1 MSPVV
6 HQRRLRCPLGDL
18 SQYLFSGLSVG
29 CIYALVALG
38 FVVIANVSGVYNFA
52 QGDYVMAGGMIMAW
66 GGREGWNTTLSVAL
80 SVVVVAAVAAFQER
94 VTLAPVRGRVGA
106 LGMVVSTLGFGLV
119 LQGLALR
126 IWKEDPLRAA
136 AFTPGV
142 FEFLGARLANQV
154 LWVWATTAAALAVIV
169 ALFRLTCWAGPCG
182 PVPSTPLSPA
192 CRGSA
197 WAACRSS
204 PSSWPGP

>member
-1 MSPVV
+1 MPA
-6 HQRRLRCPLGDL
+6 LGDL
-18 SQYLFSGLSVG
+18 AQYLFSGLSVG

-52 QGDYVMAGGMIMAW
+52 QGDYVMVGGMIMAW
-66 GGREGWNTTLSVAL
+66 GGREGWNTALSVAL
-80 SVVVVAAVAAFQER
+80 AVVVVAAVAAFQER

-136 AFTPGV
+136 AFTPECSSFSVPALTIRCCGC
-142 FEFLGARLANQV
+142 GPPPPP
-154 LWVWATTAAALAVIV
+154 LWRGSSSCSACRGWG
-169 ALFRLTCWAGPCG
+169 GPCG
-182 PVPSTPLSPA
+182 PAPSTPSSPA

-197 WAACRSS
+197 WAGC
-204 PSSWPGP
+204 P